1 LIRRLSTILIA
12 VLVCLYSGCSSQT
25 AQTAS
30 KPAGPPQMP
39 PAPVSVAVASKQSV
53 PNQLTAVGTVEAS
66 EVVQVKS
73 QIAGELTAVHF
84 KEGADIQ
91 QGDLLFEIDKRPYVE
106 ALRQAQAALAR
117 DTAQKA
123 QAEANEARDRAQAKS
138 ADADA
143 ARNLQL
149 AKEGIMSQ
157 SQADQS
163 TATADALH
171 QSIHADQA
179 AIESAK
185 AAIESDRAA
194 IATANLNVSYCDI
207 RAPISGRAGN
217 LLVNTGNLVKVS
229 DAALVVI
236 NRLAPAFVSFGVPQQ
251 NLPSIRANQAK
262 HRLPVQVTFQN
273 DPGKTETGALSV
285 IDNAVD
291 TGSGTIHLK
300 ATFDNRDR
308 MLWPGQFVNV
318 AVTLDTTQDATVVPS
333 EAVQAGQRGQI
344 IYVVKEDHS
353 VELRPVVT
361 GATVGRLTVIQQ
373 GVAPGETVVTDGQL
387 RLFPGAH
394 VVILPASNIDKQ
406 TL

>member
-1 LIRRLSTILIA
+1 MIRRLSIIPVV

-30 KPAGPPQMP
+30 KPAGPPAMP
-39 PAPVSVAVASKQSV
+39 PAPVSVAVAARQSV
-53 PNQLTAVGTVEAS
+53 PIQLTAVGTVEAS

-73 QIAGELTAVHF
+73 QIAGALTAVHF
-84 KEGADIQ
+84 KEGADVQ
-91 QGDLLFEIDKRPYVE
+91 QGDLLFEIDKRPYLE
-106 ALRQAQAALAR
+106 ALRQAEAALSR

-143 ARNLQL
+143 ARNAQL

-171 QSIHADQA
+171 QSIRADQA
-179 AIESAK
+179 AIESSK
-185 AAIESDRAA
+185 AEIESDQAA
-194 IATANLNVSYCDI
+194 IAAAKLNLGYCEI

-217 LLVNTGNLVKVS
+217 LLVNVGNLIKVS
-229 DAALVVI
+229 DVPLVVI
-236 NRLAPAFVSFGVPQQ
+236 NRLNPIFVSFGIPQQ
-251 NLPSIRANQAK
+251 NLPAIRANQAK
-262 HRLPVQVTFQN
+262 RRLPVQVSIQN
-273 DPGKTETGALSV
+273 EPGKTDDGVLSV

-291 TGSGTIHLK
+291 TTSGTIHLK
-300 ATFDNRDR
+300 ATFENRNR
-308 MLWPGQFVNV
+308 LLWPGQFVNV
-318 AVTLDTTQDATVVPS
+318 ALTLDTMQDATVVPS

-344 IYVVKEDHS
+344 IYVVKADHS
-353 VELRPVVT
+353 VEPRPVVL
-361 GATVGRLTVIQQ
+361 GALVGRVIVVQK
-373 GVAPGETVVTDGQL
+373 GVSPGETVVTDGQL

-394 VVILPASNIDKQ
+394 VVIMPAGNVDKQ